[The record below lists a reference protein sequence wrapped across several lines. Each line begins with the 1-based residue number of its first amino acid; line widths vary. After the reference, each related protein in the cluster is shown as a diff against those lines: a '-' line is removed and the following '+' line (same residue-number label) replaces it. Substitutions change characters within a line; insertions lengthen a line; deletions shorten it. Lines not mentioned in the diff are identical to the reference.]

1 MSLKLCL
8 VLSDALNRATVL
20 MPSAN
25 GEFLEEKVHT
35 EMLSVILALCTP
47 GWVQGLAGWR

>member
-8 VLSDALNRATVL
+8 VLSDAVNRAIVL

-25 GEFLEEKVHT
+25 GDFLEEKVRI
-35 EMLSVILALCTP
+35 EMLSVTLCTP
-47 GWVQGLAGWR
+47 GCAQGLAGWR